1 MAVLPTFPSQRQS
14 LERISRAMTM
24 TGPVSFPQILTGADG
39 VPATII
45 DSLPEP
51 EQWRENDG
59 GARYYDGAHVK
70 HLGRYWQADIGII
83 SGAEPG
89 TSDWTELPWKLGNE
103 LGKKAAKITIQNC
116 GIVPIYVSEGR
127 STPIIDAYHFCLPAC
142 EVADDGKGGFTQW
155 DDFSRGCI
163 RIAGIGGAW
172 RAAVKIVWADAIVA

>member
-1 MAVLPTFPSQRQS
+1 MAVLPTFQSPRQALAS
-14 LERISRAMTM
+14 VARAMTM

-45 DSLPEP
+45 DSLAPP
-51 EQWRENDG
+51 EQWQESP
-59 GARYYDGAHVK
+59 AVYYDGAIVK
-70 HLGRYWQADIGII
+70 HVGKFWQADVGII
-83 SGAEPG
+83 SGEVPG
-89 TSDWTELPWKLGNE
+89 QSGWTELPWMLGNE